1 MVVKSFIQHLKSV
14 GEFDG
19 QEKFDKVLNQFT
31 YTKDGKR
38 KSADHLYE
46 DINRSW
52 KSWIKGEF
60 EVDGIDR
67 AQLKKEL
74 KARGIDYSQID
85 SWKAAQTQKRG
96 TDKIAEIKFLDNQ
109 NNKFPKR
116 PLEQVKELFD
126 KKFPN
131 GNFYLRVNN
140 LTELKNTGVYV
151 SGANSERSI
160 VGVNKGNRATWL
172 KKAYG
177 KQFAGNY
184 SKIINAADQ
193 LVAAGENTK
202 AKRLYDAADKFF
214 GPNGIVRKSAVGE
227 AEHALARSF
236 DFLNPDR
243 QLAINSIVS
252 GDLNQFKKNL
262 FDIPVKRYFNEYN
275 NPNTTKNRRVE
286 LKNLIEERKKIMNA
300 ITGGQKKGIVAGNI
314 VNFRYGANEIT
325 ATSNVKPIDTL
336 FKQGKFNI
344 DDYIQK
350 GNKYTKSFQTAA
362 KELNILNQSGKL
374 TSDASTPIKEGS
386 PLFKKLMNFCPKSSG
401 ATAGVCSV
409 DEAMK
414 GMISEAEQLKS
425 GKMNTAQANQTAKK
439 LRAVKA
445 VGTGSTLMATLGP
458 YGIGGEVALEG
469 MFIANDMLDK
479 GKTYKEALS
488 TSLLRYVMPTDKR
501 KELEKSQE
509 RNKLILGNDTTGL
522 AASYVDSL
530 NKIKNMGD
538 AYNKYQ
544 MMEKDQS
551 FDPFTL
557 ESTYSPKD
565 IIKAEKDFYRAMRL
579 TMPKYGVDAFKNI
592 KYDSPAMRAF
602 ETKEEVFNAN
612 RMKNKMAYDD
622 KILGPIKDLFGTG
635 YYTDEELERLQREA
649 DQESLAIG
657 QIPDED
663 KMQMISEFGGV
674 SKLAS
679 GGIASLSGGD
689 KSGPAPESGPQP
701 QGLPY
706 VYNRVKRT

>member
-1 MVVKSFIQHLKSV
+1 
-14 GEFDG
+14 
-19 QEKFDKVLNQFT
+19 
-31 YTKDGKR
+31 
-38 KSADHLYE
+38 
-46 DINRSW
+46 
-52 KSWIKGEF
+52 
-60 EVDGIDR
+60 
-67 AQLKKEL
+67 
-74 KARGIDYSQID
+74 
-85 SWKAAQTQKRG
+85 
-96 TDKIAEIKFLDNQ
+96 
-109 NNKFPKR
+109 
-116 PLEQVKELFD
+116 
-126 KKFPN
+126 
-131 GNFYLRVNN
+131 
-140 LTELKNTGVYV
+140 
-151 SGANSERSI
+151 
-160 VGVNKGNRATWL
+160 
-172 KKAYG
+172 
-177 KQFAGNY
+177 
-184 SKIINAADQ
+184 
-193 LVAAGENTK
+193 
-202 AKRLYDAADKFF
+202 
-214 GPNGIVRKSAVGE
+214 
-227 AEHALARSF
+227 
-236 DFLNPDR
+236 
-243 QLAINSIVS
+243 
-252 GDLNQFKKNL
+252 
-262 FDIPVKRYFNEYN
+262 
-275 NPNTTKNRRVE
+275 
-286 LKNLIEERKKIMNA
+286 
-300 ITGGQKKGIVAGNI
+300 
-314 VNFRYGANEIT
+314 
-325 ATSNVKPIDTL
+325 
-336 FKQGKFNI
+336 
-344 DDYIQK
+344 
-350 GNKYTKSFQTAA
+350 
-362 KELNILNQSGKL
+362 
-374 TSDASTPIKEGS
+374 
-386 PLFKKLMNFCPKSSG
+386 
-401 ATAGVCSV
+401 V

-488 TSLLRYVMPTDKR
+488 TSLLRYAMPTDKR

-522 AASYVDSL
+522 AASYADSL

-544 MMEKDQS
+544 MMEKDES

-579 TMPKYGVDAFKNI
+579 TMPKYGVDAFENV

-602 ETKEEVFNAN
+602 ETKEEVFDAN

-635 YYTDEELERLQREA
+635 YYTDEELERLQKEA

>member
-1 MVVKSFIQHLKSV
+1 MQLLKNNNVYVRS
-14 GEFDG
+14 G
-19 QEKFDKVLNQFT
+19 
-31 YTKDGKR
+31 DGK
-38 KSADHLYE
+38 LYGAGSKTP
-46 DINRSW
+46 IGQY
-52 KSWIKGEF
+52 K
-60 EVDGIDR
+60 
-67 AQLKKEL
+67 
-74 KARGIDYSQID
+74 QIESD
-85 SWKAAQTQKRG
+85 VAS
-96 TDKIAEIKFLDNQ
+96 KIANIK
-109 NNKFPKR
+109 
-116 PLEQVKELFD
+116 
-126 KKFPN
+126 
-131 GNFYLRVNN
+131 
-140 LTELKNTGVYV
+140 
-151 SGANSERSI
+151 I
-160 VGVNKGNRATWL
+160 
-172 KKAYG
+172 
-177 KQFAGNY
+177 
-184 SKIINAADQ
+184 
-193 LVAAGENTK
+193 
-202 AKRLYDAADKFF
+202 
-214 GPNGIVRKSAVGE
+214 
-227 AEHALARSF
+227 
-236 DFLNPDR
+236 
-243 QLAINSIVS
+243 
-252 GDLNQFKKNL
+252 
-262 FDIPVKRYFNEYN
+262 
-275 NPNTTKNRRVE
+275 
-286 LKNLIEERKKIMNA
+286 
-300 ITGGQKKGIVAGNI
+300 
-314 VNFRYGANEIT
+314 
-325 ATSNVKPIDTL
+325 
-336 FKQGKFNI
+336 
-344 DDYIQK
+344 
-350 GNKYTKSFQTAA
+350 
-362 KELNILNQSGKL
+362 
-374 TSDASTPIKEGS
+374 GS
-386 PLFKKLMNFCPKSSG
+386 PLHKKLMKFCPKNSG

-488 TSLLRYVMPTDKR
+488 TSLLRYAMPTDKR

-522 AASYVDSL
+522 AASYADSL

-544 MMEKDQS
+544 MMEKDES

-579 TMPKYGVDAFKNI
+579 TMPKYGVDAFENV

-602 ETKEEVFNAN
+602 ETKEEVFDAN